1 MGGGNCVRTGSDRHL
16 CSRIQSA
23 VELLRVARNPWGQEV
38 LLGLSWELL
47 WLFVGAG
54 ALVIVVHALLARR
67 LVSRHRADDGAG
79 S

>member
-1 MGGGNCVRTGSDRHL
+1 M
-16 CSRIQSA
+16 
-23 VELLRVARNPWGQEV
+23 ELLRVARNPWGQEL

-54 ALVIVVHALLARR
+54 VLFIVGHALLVRR
-67 LVSRHRADDGAG
+67 LASRRRAEDGPG